1 MDPLPKMLNT
11 GADIIAHRKSV
22 LDHLGQS
29 RTFLKTLLDFGMAAS
44 EVSAWQL

>member
-1 MDPLPKMLNT
+1 MDSLPKILSM
-11 GADIIAHRKSV
+11 GVEIIGNQKSV

-44 EVSAWQL
+44 DVSAWQL